1 MCICWFGSYLLIFN
15 GETIMIRTRS
25 ALRNSLINRKFEAM
39 SSNIIKA
46 GYFSDLCANISSKL
60 NKDGFDVK
68 TKIYGDN
75 IASMSVYS
83 DDYGSGKVTL
93 HYSSAIVSDDDVI
106 FITDENTN
114 ESDEFYVNSENLI
127 HDIVDWIEGGYF
139 D

>member
-1 MCICWFGSYLLIFN
+1 
-15 GETIMIRTRS
+15 
-25 ALRNSLINRKFEAM
+25 
-39 SSNIIKA
+39 
-46 GYFSDLCANISSKL
+46 
-60 NKDGFDVK
+60 
-68 TKIYGDN
+68 
-75 IASMSVYS
+75 MSVYS